1 MIRRGKHS
9 IKFVILPNSM
19 LEDGRLSAAS
29 KGTLA
34 YLLSRPRD
42 WEVRH
47 ETLRRTMK
55 LGRQGFATVMQNLI
69 ETGYAR
75 RSEKQQRADDN
86 SFLGYDYEIFD
97 KPEPVDTRGPVVPFA
112 ASESRQR
119 KGDSDNK
126 KEETKY
132 SNTKFPLHLNASTAV
147 GDSSEGYRNE
157 KTHKKSIGGD
167 RGRIE
172 LEIANRIGPDG
183 FEVLMA
189 LPASAVD
196 QLCAMQRRGCLD
208 QSELDDARERLRHQT
223 SNTS

>member
-119 KGDSDNK
+119 KGDSEIRK
-126 KEETKY
+126 KRPNTQIQNSLCTSTPALRSETARKAIGT
-132 SNTKFPLHLNASTAV
+132 SLAV
-147 GDSSEGYRNE
+147 RS
-157 KTHKKSIGGD
+157 
-167 RGRIE
+167 
-172 LEIANRIGPDG
+172 
-183 FEVLMA
+183 
-189 LPASAVD
+189 
-196 QLCAMQRRGCLD
+196 Q
-208 QSELDDARERLRHQT
+208 QSETL
-223 SNTS
+223 